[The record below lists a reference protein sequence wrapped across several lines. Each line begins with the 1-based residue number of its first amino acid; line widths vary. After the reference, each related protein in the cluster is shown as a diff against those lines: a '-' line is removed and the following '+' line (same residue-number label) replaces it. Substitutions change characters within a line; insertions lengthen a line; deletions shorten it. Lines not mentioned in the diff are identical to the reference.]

1 MKGGPRNTR
10 APFAYVQMLLSF
22 FSFVL
27 FFLFFFLAPFSLF
40 FLVALIRLSDLF
52 MLIGRKSYSA
62 SSTYKRRGERP
73 SPMTLKA
80 MQNVQ
85 KEYLLYI
92 SPFRSTV
99 AMAYGLITIAK

>member
-22 FSFVL
+22 FRPSFS
-27 FFLFFFLAPFSLF
+27 FFFSLF

-52 MLIGRKSYSA
+52 MVIGRKSYSA
-62 SSTYKRRGERP
+62 SSAYKRRGERP
-73 SPMTLKA
+73 SPITLKA

-85 KEYLLYI
+85 KEYIYFLPSLHG
-92 SPFRSTV
+92 RH
-99 AMAYGLITIAK
+99 GL

>member
-22 FSFVL
+22 FVRP
-27 FFLFFFLAPFSLF
+27 FLFFFSSSP

-52 MLIGRKSYSA
+52 MVIGRKSYSA
-62 SSTYKRRGERP
+62 SSAYKRRGERP
-73 SPMTLKA
+73 SPITLKA

-85 KEYLLYI
+85 KEYIYFLPSLHG
-92 SPFRSTV
+92 RH
-99 AMAYGLITIAK
+99 GL